1 MIDEI
6 IKKITPYIERSYFNR
21 FFNWFIRKLD
31 LQDKA
36 EKLDKK
42 KNKGKHPIQPRKG
55 DIYLIE
61 CGQNI
66 GKELSNTHMGII
78 VQASSNNVASHTVL
92 VVPISS
98 SLKLYPTHERIQKED
113 IKTGKLDKLP
123 SKAKGDQLTCIDKA
137 RMLYKIGSVTDDFMQ
152 RLEKRIMKNLDIK
165 IPKKEEK
172 QEKKEIKNN
181 ENVSHED
188 INKKSENKEETNI
201 ENTNKKAQS
210 EEVRTDKK

>member
-6 IKKITPYIERSYFNR
+6 INKIIPYIEKSYFNR

-55 DIYLIE
+55 
-61 CGQNI
+61 
-66 GKELSNTHMGII
+66 
-78 VQASSNNVASHTVL
+78 
-92 VVPISS
+92 
-98 SLKLYPTHERIQKED
+98 D

-165 IPKKEEK
+165 IPKEK

-181 ENVSHED
+181 ENVNHED
-188 INKKSENKEETNI
+188 INKKSENKEETNT

-210 EEVRTDKK
+210 EEVKTDKK